1 MAHPQ
6 GCAFFCV
13 SMQLPDTIS
22 RFRSAQVIVHA
33 LRCLFRPAFLKT
45 VTWSA
50 FLPRFPAASL
60 VDFTTSDRPKYL
72 LEAFSHQF
80 KVNFTPI
87 GSNSGNISVI
97 FHSYFTFKP
106 PFPYT
111 KYAFSCFLTEIS
123 NFFCTI
129 GIQLQHFCNMFK
141 NILITP
147 SLLIIF
153 VILLYTRITF
163 LYYLIRKG
171 GN

>member
-1 MAHPQ
+1 MCPDAISGYDFPFPQ
-6 GCAFFCV
+6 RSCNHSYAPMFV
-13 SMQLPDTIS
+13 SPRL
-22 RFRSAQVIVHA
+22 
-33 LRCLFRPAFLKT
+33 LKT

-50 FLPRFPAASL
+50 FLPRFPASSL
-60 VDFTTSDRPKYL
+60 VDFSTSDRPKYL

-80 KVNFTPI
+80 KVNFAPL

-97 FHSYFTFKP
+97 FHSYFILKT
-106 PFPYT
+106 PFSYA
-111 KYAFSCFLTEIS
+111 KYAFSCLLTEKPR
-123 NFFCTI
+123 FFCTI
-129 GIQLQHFCNMFK
+129 RIQLQHFCNIFK